1 MKQILSIL
9 IMVVCMTSYSQSK
22 YEPITYV
29 TPSKDTLYVSSEM
42 FETMSDIWNKPQNIR
57 EKPVLIKV
65 ESITALRTSLGVKD
79 EE

>member
-1 MKQILSIL
+1 MI
-9 IMVVCMTSYSQSK
+9 VCMTSYSQSK
-22 YEPITYV
+22 YEPIAYA
-29 TPSKDTLYVSSEM
+29 TPSKDTLYISSDM